1 MKLVQPVTGATFLG
15 LPAAD
20 DLSSLD
26 ADAAVLGVT
35 HGTPYDPDRPVSHAT
50 GAPAAVRARSA
61 RYGTFLAH
69 HDFDFDGP
77 LLGDPPL
84 RAVDCGDVAVDAG
97 DVAGTVG
104 RATEA
109 VRAIRQSGAVP
120 LVLGGDDSIPIP
132 VLRAYEGSEPLQ
144 LIQVDAH
151 LDFRDE
157 IHGVRDGYS
166 SPMRRASEMP
176 WVERILH
183 VGMRGV
189 GASRPGDVADTLAS
203 GNAIFAARAVRRGGV
218 GPVLEQVP
226 EGARVVITIDVDGLD
241 PAVAPGVFAPS
252 PGGLAFEHVTELI
265 AGVARRG
272 RLAGMIVT
280 EYVPQ
285 RDLNGLT
292 SLIAVRLLATA
303 LGCLARSRPVSA
315 AAPADELSAG
325 ARRHARK
332 R

>member
-1 MKLVQPVTGATFLG
+1 
-15 LPAAD
+15 
-20 DLSSLD
+20 
-26 ADAAVLGVT
+26 
-35 HGTPYDPDRPVSHAT
+35 
-50 GAPAAVRARSA
+50 VRARSA

-69 HDFDFDGP
+69 HDFDFDGL

-97 DVAGTVG
+97 DVARTVG

-132 VLRAYEGSEPLQ
+132 VLRAYEGAEPLH

-166 SPMRRASEMP
+166 SPMRRAGEMP

-189 GASRPGDVADTLAS
+189 GASRPGDVADTLAA
-203 GNAIFAARAVRRGGV
+203 GNVIFGARTVRRDGV
-218 GPVLEQVP
+218 GPVLGQLP

-252 PGGLAFEHVTELI
+252 PGGLAFEHVTELM
-265 AGVARRG
+265 AGAARHA
-272 RLAGMIVT
+272 RLAGLLVT
-280 EYVPQ
+280 EYVPE
-285 RDLNGLT
+285 RDFNGLT
-292 SLIAVRLLATA
+292 SLVAVRLLATA

-315 AAPADELSAG
+315 TAPMD
-325 ARRHARK
+325 K
-332 R
+332 RSGRPRGC